1 MKKIIFLNWFYP
13 PDTSATSE
21 LLASLTGELADET
34 HDIHVIAS
42 RQQKTNA
49 EAHLPRR
56 EVINGV
62 TVHRVWTSN
71 FGRKRL
77 LGRAIDYITFY
88 LSAAL
93 NLLLLTR
100 RKDIVVAKTDP
111 PLMSVIAMS
120 VVTLKAAKQINW
132 IQDLYPEV
140 AAALGVKGMQGRIY
154 KAIVWLRNA
163 SLKTAKMNVCLGEQM
178 AARLKREGVGAEK
191 IRVIPNWV
199 TNDAVEQNAQPEE
212 TDLRTEWGLN
222 GKFVIG
228 YMGNLGRAYDFGDIL
243 SAAETLRQN
252 PAVVFLIVGNGVQ
265 LDLIKE
271 EVKKRQ
277 LNNVMFKPYQPSEK
291 LAQSLA
297 VPDIHLV
304 MLKPELEGLIVPS
317 KIYGITAVGR
327 PILFIGDKDGEL
339 ATMLTGEK
347 CGLAIADNQ
356 PGSIAEE
363 IATLQEN
370 PKRAKTMGNNARK
383 LYEKQFGKK
392 RSLSAWEELLC
403 ECAVS

>member
-1 MKKIIFLNWFYP
+1 MKKIIFLNWYYP

-21 LLASLTGELADET
+21 LLASLTSDLAEEA

-42 RQQKTNA
+42 RQQNSNN
-49 EAHLPRR
+49 EIRLPSR

-71 FGRKRL
+71 FGRRRL
-77 LGRAIDYITFY
+77 MGRAVDYITFY

-111 PLMSVIAMS
+111 PLMSVIAMA
-120 VVTLKAAKQINW
+120 VVKLKAAKQINW

-140 AAALGVKGMQGRIY
+140 AAVLGVKGMQGRIY
-154 KAIVWLRNA
+154 KGIVWIRNT

-178 AARLKREGVGAEK
+178 ASKLKAEGVSQEK
-191 IRVIPNWV
+191 IRIIPNWV
-199 TNDAVEQNAQPEE
+199 TNDAVEKAQADEV
-212 TDLRTEWGLN
+212 DLKTEWGLDN
-222 GKFVIG
+222 KFVIG
-228 YMGNLGRAYDFGDIL
+228 YMGNLGRAYDFSAII
-243 SAAETLRQN
+243 SAADALKEN
-252 PAVVFLIVGNGVQ
+252 PNIVFLIVGSGVQ
-265 LDLIKE
+265 LDYIRA
-271 EVKKRQ
+271 EVDRRK
-277 LNNVMFKPYQPSEK
+277 LNNIVFKPYQPNEK
-291 LAQSLA
+291 LAESLS

-327 PILFIGDKDGEL
+327 PILFLGNKEGEMGS
-339 ATMLTGEK
+339 MLTREK
-347 CGLAIADNQ
+347 CGFAINNNEPQVLAMKIL
-356 PGSIAEE
+356 E
-363 IATLQEN
+363 LQEN
-370 PKRAKTMGNNARK
+370 RKMLKTMGKNARS
-383 LYEKQFGKK
+383 LYQSQFGKE
-392 RSLSAWEELLC
+392 RSLSAWEQLLG